1 MVGGTASAILQ
12 RYFGEQNMVGDDGG
26 DDDDDDDDSAQ
37 EEMIHRFI

>member
-12 RYFGEQNMVGDDGG
+12 RYFGEQNTVGDDGG
-26 DDDDDDDDSAQ
+26 GDDDDDDSAQ